1 MIRTII
7 VVGLG
12 GFTGSVLRYVVSQ
25 IMAHTPAASL
35 PLGTLTVNILGCL
48 LLGLLTGLFERHGS
62 LSPEA
67 RLFFTTGLCGGFT
80 TFSTFMGENFAMA
93 RSGQYPLLLAYLAIS
108 LTAGFALFFAGY
120 AISTKVFFSD

>member
-48 LLGLLTGLFERHGS
+48 LLGLLTGLFEHHSS

>member
-7 VVGLG
+7 AVGLG
-12 GFTGSVLRYVVSQ
+12 GFTGSVLRYAVSRA
-25 IMAHTPAASL
+25 MTHFPAASL

-120 AISTKVFFSD
+120 AISTKAFFSD